1 MNNLDIDD
9 AISLCYNLKKR
20 SGFEMYECLREAKEY
35 AISQGRFFISFNL
48 IF

>member
-35 AISQGRFFISFNL
+35 AISQDRFFTSLDL
-48 IF
+48 IV